1 MMQTESPGDFRSFL
15 DSVDNLGEAFDV
27 RDVSGPRSLGVQ
39 VSEVRR
45 RRGRLADD
53 LETGFR
59 DVVLVER
66 EGVLLWQTAEDVSG
80 PGVPGS
86 ARRRGRRGLRRGLE
100 GARLLREV
108 TVPVLQPNEY
118 LGALRN
124 TDLQLNA
131 KCDAGLRRVR
141 QDETRKGMKFV
152 TASEPAGGPFQ
163 GRTLVIVHGTFSNA
177 QHSLDEYAATDEGT
191 AFLVNAVEQYKGQV
205 FVFDHPTLSV
215 SPFINALDLA
225 RAMAGTTGTLD
236 VIAHSRGGVVVRW
249 WLDVFGDMLTG
260 ATVRAVLAGS
270 PLKGTSLAAPNRVQP
285 LLNVLSNVGAFV
297 GSTLGV
303 AAAANPFS
311 LASLA
316 LLKFIVR
323 REKNRWGFP
332 PVSNLGDRSSV
343 GAAVAVIPGL
353 QGQSATLNNFELNR
367 LRGTAA
373 RANVKY
379 YAVTADFEPEK
390 IGWKLWKVISEA
402 GTRGRDAAADL
413 IFPAENDLV
422 VDTAH
427 MTSLADGRDIAD
439 VYTFGSQ
446 SLVHHCNYFRQ
457 PQTIG
462 QMRKWLD
469 VTGG

>member
-1 MMQTESPGDFRSFL
+1 MTRADTPEEFRGFL
-15 DSVDNLGEAFDV
+15 DTMDKLGESVDV
-27 RDVSGPRSLGVQ
+27 RDVAEPRSLGVP

-53 LETGFR
+53 LETGYR
-59 DVVLVER
+59 DIVLVEKD
-66 EGVLLWQTAEDVSG
+66 GVLLWQTAEDLTG
-80 PGVPGS
+80 ADGPGS

-100 GARLLREV
+100 GAKLLREV

-118 LGALRN
+118 LGSLRQ
-124 TDLQLNA
+124 TDLSLNA

-141 QDETRKGMKFV
+141 MDTSRKAAKFV
-152 TASEPAGGPFQ
+152 ATDPAAGPFT
-163 GRTLVIVHGTFSNA
+163 GRTLLIVHGTFSSSEN
-177 QHSLDEYAATDEGT
+177 SLSEYAATEEG
-191 AFLVNAVEQYKGQV
+191 ARFLSDALTWYDGQV
-205 FVFDHPTLSV
+205 YVFDHPTLSV

-249 WLDVFGDMLTG
+249 WLDVFGETLRD

-285 LLNVLSNVGAFV
+285 LLNVLSNVGAFA
-297 GSTLGV
+297 GRTLGL
-303 AAAANPFS
+303 AAAANPFA
-311 LASLA
+311 LASMA

-332 PVSNLGDRSSV
+332 PVKDLGDKTSV

-353 QGQSATLNNFELNR
+353 QGQSATSNNFELTR
-367 LRGTAA
+367 LRTTAS

-379 YAVTADFEPEK
+379 FAVTANFEPEK
-390 IGWKLWKVISEA
+390 IGWKLWKVITEA
-402 GTRGRDAAADL
+402 GTRGKDFAADL

-427 MTSLADGRDIAD
+427 MTSLDDARAITD
-439 VYTFGSQ
+439 VHAFGSQ
-446 SLVHHCNYFRQ
+446 TVVHHVNYFRQ
-457 PQTIG
+457 PETLAA
-462 QMRKWLD
+462 MRKWIDLPS
-469 VTGG
+469 G